1 MAMKIWLD
9 SNRKTYLQRHLHSIQ
24 HAFQYLHPRTINQK
38 KIRNSFSDRYVE
50 YKSRKDINDRIP
62 WKMSRLCDV
71 INDLKKFG
79 GWKIQLTMKS
89 KFMSLTDSNKKRTMY
104 SKSDS
109 SIVMIGNGTDEII
122 QWRFQ
127 SLLHK

>member
-1 MAMKIWLD
+1 
-9 SNRKTYLQRHLHSIQ
+9 
-24 HAFQYLHPRTINQK
+24 
-38 KIRNSFSDRYVE
+38 
-50 YKSRKDINDRIP
+50 
-62 WKMSRLCDV
+62 MSRLCDV

-79 GWKIQLTMKS
+79 GWKIQLTMKP

-122 QWRFQ
+122 Q
-127 SLLHK
+127 